1 MDDLLIV
8 VVGLKKEVERL
19 MSIRECEQE
28 IDGSA
33 NSLLHLQGRH
43 QGDTSQMAV
52 VPLSCHC
59 QVEGF
64 KGRGGVA
71 TGPSSVSQANPILT
85 SLGCPGAL
93 HNRFLVLE
101 LDGELSEEAVGGP
114 PIQLS
119 RDRRSTPHLQ
129 IASAKKDRRV
139 TAAGGSR

>member
-59 QVEGF
+59 QVEG
-64 KGRGGVA
+64 GDLR
-71 TGPSSVSQANPILT
+71 
-85 SLGCPGAL
+85 
-93 HNRFLVLE
+93 
-101 LDGELSEEAVGGP
+101 EEEEWQQVPVRCHRQP
-114 PIQLS
+114 PY
-119 RDRRSTPHLQ
+119 
-129 IASAKKDRRV
+129 
-139 TAAGGSR
+139 